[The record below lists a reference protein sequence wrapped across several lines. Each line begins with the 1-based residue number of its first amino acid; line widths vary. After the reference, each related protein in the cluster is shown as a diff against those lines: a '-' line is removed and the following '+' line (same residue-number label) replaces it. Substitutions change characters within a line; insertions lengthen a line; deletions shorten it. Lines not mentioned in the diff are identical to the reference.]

1 VVRIEP
7 SPPFTLLS
15 ARLPPA
21 RIPAAVCHSKDD
33 EVAAVHP
40 KIDLEGKPAHNRA
53 TDFTMNQRKPRRV
66 RCDAL
71 EGLVNGVREPR
82 AKSRPL
88 LFVPLPRRAAS
99 SSACGQKTTV

>member
-1 VVRIEP
+1 M
-7 SPPFTLLS
+7 S
-15 ARLPPA
+15 AP
-21 RIPAAVCHSKDD
+21 VCHSKDD

-40 KIDLEGKPAHNRA
+40 KIDPEGKPAHNCA

-88 LFVPLPRRAAS
+88 LFVPLPRRAGFFLGLWSKDDRMGHVPSAS
-99 SSACGQKTTV
+99 FRRT